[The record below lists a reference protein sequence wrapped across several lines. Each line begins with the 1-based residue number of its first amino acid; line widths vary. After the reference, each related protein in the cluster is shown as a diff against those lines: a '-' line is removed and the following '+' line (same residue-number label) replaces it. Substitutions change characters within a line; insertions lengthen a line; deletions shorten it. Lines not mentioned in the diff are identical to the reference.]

1 MQLTIGVFKDM
12 ITTNVHSHVFFP
24 ESLVQTL
31 QLLAEISWE
40 VGKKENKIGVAE
52 QISVCLI
59 RMKTHSDVPLI
70 LQTLLPLLSTFFF
83 FLGKCPVS
91 SGEENG
97 NPIQYSCLQNPK
109 DKGAWWATVH
119 GIAKS

>member
-1 MQLTIGVFKDM
+1 M

-83 FLGKCPVS
+83 FPGEMPSILWRREWQPNPVFLPVES
-91 SGEENG
+91 QGQRSLVG
-97 NPIQYSCLQNPK
+97 YSPWDCKEL
-109 DKGAWWATVH
+109 DMTE
-119 GIAKS
+119 